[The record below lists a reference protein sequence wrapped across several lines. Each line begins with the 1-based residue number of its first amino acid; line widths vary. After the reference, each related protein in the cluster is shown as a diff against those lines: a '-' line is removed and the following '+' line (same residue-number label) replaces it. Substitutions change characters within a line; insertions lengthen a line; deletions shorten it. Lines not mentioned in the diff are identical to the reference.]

1 MGYRKWLP
9 LLLLLLPGLSLA
21 GTGLFDARM
30 EVDSESSAER
40 DEATRDGLETILTR
54 LTGRE
59 NPGDDEALAEVLDQ
73 ANRYVQQYGYDA
85 GDDDG
90 LLLRVR
96 YDGRALQ
103 RELVEQEIPLWP
115 REQRPRTL
123 AWVVVDQGG
132 SRRILGGDESPDL
145 QDALRD
151 AGARTGLPL
160 LFPLM
165 DLEDQQ
171 AIRASEIWGGFRE
184 PVESA
189 SERYDAD
196 AVLVGRVSQRGQ
208 GWRGRWVLYWEGES
222 HSWTMDDDSAP
233 GVLDVGLE
241 IGMTR
246 LAEYY
251 AVIPEDGEVGRLTVR
266 VRDIGGL
273 DSYGRVE
280 RYLRDLSGVEAVDA
294 VRMGGGAVDFRL
306 TFQGLPERALQR
318 MRSGSLL
325 AEQELDEG
333 DGPDADEDGSRPD
346 YIFRL
351 NGS

>member
-1 MGYRKWLP
+1 MEYRKWL
-9 LLLLLLPGLSLA
+9 LLILLLLPGLSLA
-21 GTGLFDARM
+21 GTGLFDARIQ
-30 EVDSESSAER
+30 VDSESASER

-59 NPGDDEALAEVLDQ
+59 VPADDDALAEVLEQ
-73 ANRYVQQYGYDA
+73 STRYVQQYGYDS
-85 GDDDG
+85 DDDR
-90 LLLRVR
+90 LYLRVR
-96 YDGRALQ
+96 YDGRVLQ
-103 RELVEQEIPLWP
+103 RDLVEQEIPIWP
-115 REQRPRTL
+115 RERRPRTL

-145 QDALRD
+145 QAALRD
-151 AGARTGLPL
+151 AGARTGLPV

-184 PVESA
+184 PIERA

-196 AVLVGRVSQRGQ
+196 AVLVGRVAQRGQ

-222 HSWTMDDDSAP
+222 HSWTVDNDSAP
-233 GVLDVGLE
+233 DVLDVGVE
-241 IGMTR
+241 AGVTR

-251 AVIPEDGEVGRLTVR
+251 AVVPEDGEVGRLTLR
-266 VRDIGGL
+266 VRDVGGL
-273 DSYGRVE
+273 DGYARVE
-280 RYLRDLSGVEAVDA
+280 NYLRDLSGVEAVDA
-294 VRMGGGAVDFRL
+294 IRMGGGAVDFRL

-333 DGPDADEDGSRPD
+333 DAPDADDDGARPD

-351 NGS
+351 SGS